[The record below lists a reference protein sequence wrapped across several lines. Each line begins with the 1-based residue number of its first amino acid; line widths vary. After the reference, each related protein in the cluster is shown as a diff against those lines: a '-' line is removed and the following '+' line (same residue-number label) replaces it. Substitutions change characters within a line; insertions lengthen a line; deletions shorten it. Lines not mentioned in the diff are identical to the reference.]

1 MNAATVTD
9 GMGWIG
15 AVALPAAYGML
26 CFRRL
31 LGETAIYQTL
41 NIFGSLLLVINTG
54 FHGDY
59 PSARVNVIWIAMAIV
74 SRMHGNR
81 EGSA

>member
-9 GMGWIG
+9 GLGWVG
-15 AVALPAAYGML
+15 AVALLAAYAMV

-31 LGETAIYQTL
+31 SAESAIYQAL

-54 FHGDY
+54 FHGAY
-59 PSARVNVIWIAMAIV
+59 PSAAVNVIWIAIAIA
-74 SRMHGNR
+74 SRMHANRGNT
-81 EGSA
+81 A

>member
-9 GMGWIG
+9 GVGWVG
-15 AVALPAAYGML
+15 AVALLAAYRML

-31 LGETAIYQTL
+31 LAETTIYQAL

-59 PSARVNVIWIAMAIV
+59 P
-74 SRMHGNR
+74 
-81 EGSA
+81 